1 MDHDGPHILTP
12 WRYLDS
18 KDFSVFHEKS
28 WFSDPD
34 KGNDRIRF
42 HVFHHSHHRIRMFSI
57 WIYWPITNHRIRC
70 HVFKDGAGSGTL
82 MNFGVLFLCCTKN
95 AGHWDT
101 GNGTLNEWGV
111 GCRDADQVD
120 DNRWFIA
127 SKLWIYGLQNGKSS
141 YTFTESNGD
150 VWWCTQTCFFVPM
163 FSPLQLLGTAYFLSE
178 TGELLMMVS
187 AVKYLERPC
196 AAQEEIKLETLD
208 WKCGRSRNDV
218 QKFAH
223 KNILLLPGGVCGW
236 LEVGST
242 HP

>member
-1 MDHDGPHILTP
+1 MLFSGSIYTGWMDHDGPHILTP

-18 KDFSVFHEKS
+18 KDYCRFSMKNHDFLIQI
-28 WFSDPD
+28 
-34 KGNDRIRF
+34 KGMIELGF
-42 HVFHHSHHRIRMFSI
+42 MFFITVIIEFMLSI

-82 MNFGVLFLCCTKN
+82 MNFGVLFLGCTKN

-150 VWWCTQTCFFVPM
+150 V
-163 FSPLQLLGTAYFLSE
+163 SL
-178 TGELLMMVS
+178 
-187 AVKYLERPC
+187 
-196 AAQEEIKLETLD
+196 
-208 WKCGRSRNDV
+208 
-218 QKFAH
+218 
-223 KNILLLPGGVCGW
+223 
-236 LEVGST
+236 
-242 HP
+242 